1 MPCSFLRFST
11 LECFSVRFLL
21 KADTKYYYNKTR
33 THTQAYHNHLFISS
47 SSGSSGGKKIGFEN
61 NDIWYTYKC
70 VFICHHGHTHTH
82 RVTFIFSSSIFSIQ
96 AHIRILCRSVK
107 MAEKPFVQIFYF
119 SSFSLFHAVTHGVC
133 VCVFMLHYVLL
144 YISHS
149 TAQHSTQPKY
159 FIYLTFTLF
168 EIKICLWRTAQ
179 FHLFS
184 SLPQNIWLRL
194 CECFHLVGMCVR
206 FFAPAF
212 TTHPFYSTLNRFNP
226 IYFTSLNFILFMLFK
241 LIMSHT
247 SHAHR

>member
-1 MPCSFLRFST
+1 MRVYLPS
-11 LECFSVRFLL
+11 
-21 KADTKYYYNKTR
+21 
-33 THTQAYHNHLFISS
+33 
-47 SSGSSGGKKIGFEN
+47 
-61 NDIWYTYKC
+61 WP
-70 VFICHHGHTHTH
+70 HTHSH
-82 RVTFIFSSSIFSIQ
+82 RATFIFFFIYIFNSSS
-96 AHIRILCRSVK
+96 H
-107 MAEKPFVQIFYF
+107 
-119 SSFSLFHAVTHGVC
+119 
-133 VCVFMLHYVLL
+133 
-144 YISHS
+144 SHS
-149 TAQHSTQPKY
+149 LQKRKNGRKAICSNILFFLFFALPCSDTWRLCVRVYVALCLTLHFTQHRTQPKY

-179 FHLFS
+179 FHLFF

-247 SHAHR
+247 SHAHRSEANEYLLQWSANFF